1 MITATEM
8 LGGEP
13 VVDETEA
20 RVVLYTGKTTHH
32 DTGVHGPEECQ
43 VLLTPSRLLLFHE
56 QMFGWWGHDYSYEQI
71 KEVKKDGNKSV
82 ILETDGHSA
91 RLDVRSPAERDSFVA
106 ALNQRM
112 AEAEPVPVTP
122 EERQAAE
129 AKVRALRRLL
139 DAGKLTQSEY
149 DDKAIEL
156 LGLGSSPAD

>member
-1 MITATEM
+1 
-8 LGGEP
+8 
-13 VVDETEA
+13 
-20 RVVLYTGKTTHH
+20 
-32 DTGVHGPEECQ
+32 
-43 VLLTPSRLLLFHE
+43 
-56 QMFGWWGHDYSYEQI
+56 MFGWWGHDYSYEQI

-91 RLDVRSPAERDSFVA
+91 RLDARSPAERDSFVA